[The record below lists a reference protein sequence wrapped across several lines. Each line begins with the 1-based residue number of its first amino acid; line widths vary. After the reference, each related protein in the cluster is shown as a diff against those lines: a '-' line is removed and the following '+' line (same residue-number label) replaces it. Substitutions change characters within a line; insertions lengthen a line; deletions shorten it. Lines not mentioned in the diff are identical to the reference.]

1 MPDKAFVNPQW
12 DKYAIVYYSGDWV
25 SKTEFAGSTQ
35 ATCYHTLED
44 AYDQSGLDTF
54 YIYNDPDS
62 PLSLVAPSGT
72 YVQTNSCYITKNL
85 YVHADTFQLEYSTYE
100 KGLNIYGVTVDF
112 RVSNSFKVVDTKAR
126 LNVANGAY
134 FQLGANEGVTSVFLD
149 NCGTVYVE
157 SASFSAPS
165 VTNSREIS
173 LNEASFSV
181 ASVTNTGD
189 GTFKVKGTSS
199 LTIGA
204 LSGTILTDSTAATTL
219 NASSISGGA
228 ITAQNALNFTGANT
242 LNGVTLNAA
251 GNTVTVGTAEGDSL
265 TLSGTSTLKDSN
277 INGSSIS
284 AQGNLTFS
292 GANTLNGVTLDAA
305 GNTVTVGTDEGD
317 SLTVG
322 GTSTLTIG
330 TLNGEIK
337 TAANTTLQ
345 NSNISGGGTNGGA
358 ITAHGAITVN
368 NSTITSSKFTATKAI
383 GANFS
388 GACILDS
395 VKLDAGTWDSVN
407 VSVDGT
413 LTIKGET
420 TLKIASIFAYN
431 GTIYLDGATIKD
443 SSIVGGQSGAYGGTL
458 VVESGK
464 TATFSTSSN
473 AYSNNFGRTSI
484 SNSGSITVNGLM
496 TCGTI
501 DNTNGT
507 IALNGGSKLTSGISG
522 GNITTSD
529 TGIVTVQY
537 STISSSAFTATADEV
552 IFYDQNT
559 LNSVTLNA
567 TAENTTVKANGT
579 LTVEGTNTLNIR
591 SLDGTIK
598 TAGGVTLTGSDIN
611 GGGTNGGTITALGT
625 LTFANK
631 THLRNITLDAH
642 DQTVDTGSSYSLW
655 LGGAIT
661 LKIGTLISSILLDE
675 DTTFTN
681 STISNGN
688 NSSRLFI
695 YGGKAVTFAG
705 ANTIFDANVNA
716 TGYLENDGGSITV
729 ESKSN
734 DDKGKLTV
742 YWIKNSGDITVGS
755 AGSANEAAD
764 ACSLTATLLNNGGT
778 ITVNGENQNNRS
790 LLDAAYITNGDNN
803 NHTGMMSLT
812 NSVLNATR
820 LENYGRGEFDPGPPR
835 TSQAAITISDSIVS
849 ITDSLTNGAANNTSA
864 TIEFNNST
872 VTADSVTNYGTHNG
886 TDGNTGRVGFA
897 MTDSTFTVNNT
908 FTNYGWIYVNNST
921 LHATSLVN
929 NGNRFYVYGT
939 STLNI
944 GTLTGRIDIINGND
958 TGSLVT
964 LNNSH
969 ITGKV
974 NGDGSLGSS
983 IYVSNPLTFT
993 GTNTLTNTQFYATA
1007 ANKIVTVDS
1016 GATLTVKGTSKLNI
1030 ASLDGTI
1037 LTDSEAATTLKDSSI
1052 TGGGTNGGTITAQ
1065 NDLTFTGENTLNS
1078 VTLNAANKTVTN
1090 AGTLTARGTLSF
1102 DGVLNVAGN
1111 ASLAVGNGAGMTVT
1125 GNISNSGSITVT
1137 GTGSLSVANI
1147 INNYD
1152 NSNENDN
1159 GTITVDALST
1169 LKAVTV
1175 SGGRVT
1181 VQRDSSQVLTED
1193 VYHVVDAKLQ
1203 EDVSVGFI
1211 GDLGDYAFCPSFNSG
1226 LYLFKKDPSTVY
1238 VNRNYPAQ
1246 PNTLTPDGHLVG
1258 VNAFTNNPD
1267 GTETS
1272 LHFSNNTEKIVY
1284 YANENAYAALNLA
1297 VDNAPASLTIT
1308 TEAVGNNEVVTMG
1321 PLTVGAGQTVTLS
1334 GAKMTLTDAT
1344 EPAASSLSISSGSTL
1359 NVGVESA
1366 ASGLTAQTV
1375 NNAGTINVTNSTF
1388 AASTL
1393 STSAVDDRFFVAG
1406 ESTLNIDSLNGKI
1419 KLNDGAT
1426 IKGSTVYS
1434 DVNVEETTTSCSGR
1448 LVIATGSSV
1457 TFAGANTF
1465 RDNNNVKGVAIGNLG
1480 SVTVKSIAAS
1490 GDNPAVAGALK
1501 VFGFDNVDTL
1511 TVGSNSDACTFDVI
1525 NLNNYHALTVNGKTD
1540 DLSRLKASLIKNY
1553 GTIELT
1559 KAIAEAGSLQ
1569 NGNESN
1575 ITTTIGITNSEF
1587 TADSVTNYSS
1597 GISNVREGMT
1607 VINSTL
1613 FKANSLVNNGT
1624 IKFRGKNKLDIG
1636 SLSGTLHFDVA
1647 EGTQATLNDSS
1658 ITGGTLQAV
1667 SMMKFIGENTLTSV
1681 TLDAQNAPV
1690 TVGTDDGDSL
1700 TVKGM
1705 SKLKDVLLNGT
1716 ILTDN
1721 STTLKNSNI
1730 TGGAITASGSVTV
1743 NNSTISSNTFTCNA
1757 ASYFGVTFTG
1767 ENTLD
1772 SVTLNASYVTNGGS
1786 LTVKGESELHIG
1798 DVEDNNHDN
1807 GTIKLD
1813 GATIINSSIVGGAH
1827 GGTLVVESGKT
1838 ATFSTT
1844 GSNRNNLAN
1853 TSIINSGTSATSYG
1867 TITVNG
1873 KMSCGTVTNN
1883 AYAKIFISD
1892 ADVTA
1897 GTVTNLAET
1906 GGSTGSQITVTDS
1919 SFTASTVSVNF
1930 YADFYVSGESTLDI
1944 GNLTGTIRLN
1954 DGATISNSAVY
1965 ADINNSY
1972 SGKLN
1977 VGAYSSVIFAG
1988 SNTFLSN
1995 NKERGLYVEINGS
2008 ATVQSTSNQKGE
2020 LKGHHIQVGNLTVG
2034 SETDACIVDTISLR
2048 NGGTLTVNGK
2058 TNERSRLQA
2067 QSIENYT
2074 TSSNGSMSLTN
2085 TVLETETL
2093 VNTCVGTLDNKP
2105 GITITDSEAFV
2116 GSLRNGNESYRVAT
2130 IKIENSKFT
2139 AGSITNYSKGP
2150 ENEYG
2155 QLIRPGIAITGST
2168 IRVGLYD
2175 NDHNVVAGTGDI
2187 NNASATITVTNSE
2200 FTALGTL
2207 TINCKQGL
2215 EIGDGIK
2222 FTNSTVSLASIINNG
2237 TSQTQTWRDDGYLR
2251 FEDSTLSVASVTNRG
2266 VFLVLGT
2273 SKLDIGTLDG
2283 TIETSDSGATL
2294 NDSSITGGG
2303 TNGGTISARNS
2314 LTFTGA
2320 NTLNGITLNAAG
2332 KTVTV
2337 GNSALLTVKGTS
2349 TLNIGNLN
2357 GTIKTDSEATTSLKN
2372 SSITGGGTNGGTITS
2387 QNSLT
2392 FTGANTLKSVTLTA
2406 TNQTVTIDSGATLN
2420 VNALSRITASA
2431 VSGGVLNVTTT
2442 GLTLSDMTQNTYH
2455 VVNAD
2460 LQGNITV
2467 KLNDSTEATS
2477 VTIGTGEEAKTYNF
2491 IKLADQDLYLTTEDQ
2506 SVLYVNSAYTE
2517 DSCDG
2522 HVYGYNAFS
2531 SAEDAALVAA
2541 ESGAAVDV
2549 GSGTYTEITELRGAK
2564 TVIQKDN
2571 GTTEFTKAV
2580 YGGTKVTDGG
2590 SDTRNT
2596 DVTIEGGTFGKFFVG
2611 GNNIAM
2617 PTTDTTYTVNGSTQS
2632 VAISG
2637 GTFQAIVATADR
2649 VQKGAF
2655 TLNSVLEMNISGG
2668 QFNYFVAG
2676 GLLNSLYEKDGEV
2689 EKTNGTAEIH
2699 GDVSLNITGGT
2710 FDDDCWIYGGCVS
2723 TSRSVSSYASTI
2735 YGNVTITID
2744 CGVSGES
2751 ERNDIVL
2758 SHVVAG
2764 SHGLGHILENSTTHS
2779 GGNTAIVFKGDNNS
2793 GGETPHSLI
2802 RFTDDGELWGGCGR
2816 DNLSPV
2822 TGKCADSF
2830 VQGDRLLSF
2839 EGFTGELNC
2848 KQIRDFSSIQLI
2860 DESNVTLTES
2870 TVNLR
2875 GFETW
2880 TFEYDSC
2887 LSGNFGNDFN
2897 RDTLNLTGLD
2907 AKSFDDWTILTNSS
2921 DTAFKGFGSFSSVSF
2936 GTGEGSA
2943 ASYSSGSDVWY
2954 NDAYVLYCSEN
2965 SMLLTTNASYVTRFG
2980 SIA

>member
-25 SKTEFAGSTQ
+25 SKTEFEGSTQ

-54 YIYNDPDS
+54 YIYNAPDS
-62 PLSLVAPSGT
+62 PLSLVAPLGT

-112 RVSNSFKVVDTKAR
+112 SVSNSFKVVATKAR

-189 GTFKVKGTSS
+189 GTFKVKGNSS

-204 LSGTILTDSTAATTL
+204 LSGTILTDSAAATTL
-219 NASSISGGA
+219 NASNITGGSI
-228 ITAQNALNFTGANT
+228 TVQNALNFTGANT

-284 AQGNLTFS
+284 AQGNLTFT

-358 ITAHGAITVN
+358 ITAQGAITVN
-368 NSTITSSKFTATKAI
+368 NSTITSCKFTATTAY
-383 GANFS
+383 GADFN

-395 VKLDAGTWDSVN
+395 VKLDAGTWNSVN

-420 TLKIASIFAYN
+420 TLKIASVFAYN

-464 TATFSTSSN
+464 TATFSTSSK
-473 AYSNNFGRTSI
+473 AYSNDFGRTSI
-484 SNSGSITVNGLM
+484 SNSGTITVNGLM
-496 TCGTI
+496 TCGTM

-507 IALNGGSKLTSGISG
+507 IAINGGAKVKSTISG

-529 TGIVTVQY
+529 TGTVTVQY

-579 LTVEGTNTLNIR
+579 LTVGGTSTLNIR

-598 TAGGVTLTGSDIN
+598 TGSAGTTLNASSIT
-611 GGGTNGGTITALGT
+611 GGGTNGGTITALGN
-625 LTFANK
+625 LTFAGTNVLQDVTFNATAEEK
-631 THLRNITLDAH
+631 TV
-642 DQTVDTGSSYSLW
+642 TVDTSLW
-655 LGGAIT
+655 VQGTST
-661 LKIGTLISSILLDE
+661 LNIGTLNGVIRTNVA
-675 DTTFTN
+675 TTFSN
-681 STISNGN
+681 STISGGDGG
-688 NSSRLFI
+688 LYI
-695 YGGKAVTFAG
+695 YENTDVTFAG
-705 ANTIFDANVNA
+705 ENQINA
-716 TGYLENDGGSITV
+716 AYWWTTPGHYSSIINNGLITVKSIPASGDNPNALDYVPAQRGVLKAVDIWNSGSIT
-729 ESKSN
+729 
-734 DDKGKLTV
+734 
-742 YWIKNSGDITVGS
+742 
-755 AGSANEAAD
+755 AGSADAENAD
-764 ACSLTATLLNNGGT
+764 ACSIEVTNLTNNNSLTVTCNAELANPSRLKATQGIVNNG
-778 ITVNGENQNNRS
+778 
-790 LLDAAYITNGDNN
+790 
-803 NHTGMMSLT
+803 MMTLT
-812 NSVLNATR
+812 NSELTANT
-820 LENYGRGEFDPGPPR
+820 LTNYGRGTFDPGPPR

-872 VTADSVTNYGTHNG
+872 VTANSVTNYGIDNG
-886 TDGNTGRVGFA
+886 TGGNTGRAGFIVN
-897 MTDSTFTVNNT
+897 DSTFTANNT
-908 FTNYGWIYVNNST
+908 LTNHGWIYVNNST

-929 NGNRFYVYGT
+929 NNKFCVYGT

-958 TGSLVT
+958 TGSLLT

-983 IYVSNPLTFT
+983 IYVTNPLTFT
-993 GTNTLTNTQFYATA
+993 GTNTLTNTQFYAPY
-1007 ANKIVTVDS
+1007 ANKTVTVDS

-1030 ASLDGTI
+1030 ASLNGTI
-1037 LTDSEAATTLKDSSI
+1037 LTDADDLTTLKDSSI

-1065 NDLTFTGENTLNS
+1065 GDLTFTGANTLNS

-1090 AGTLTARGTLSF
+1090 TGTLTVGGTLSF
-1102 DGVLNVAGN
+1102 NGNLNVAGN
-1111 ASLAVGNGAGMTVT
+1111 ASLAVGNGAGITVT

-1147 INNYD
+1147 INSYD

-1181 VQRDSSQVLTED
+1181 VKRDSSQVLTED

-1238 VNRNYPAQ
+1238 VNGNYPAQ

-1344 EPAASSLSISSGSTL
+1344 EPAASSLSVSSGSTL

-1366 ASGLTAQTV
+1366 ASGLTAQTI

-1388 AASTL
+1388 AASTV
-1393 STSAVDDRFFVAG
+1393 STSAVDDGFFVAG

-1426 IKGSTVYS
+1426 VSNSTVYS

-1465 RDNNNVKGVAIGNLG
+1465 RDSNNVKGVAIGNLG

-1501 VFGFDNVDTL
+1501 VFGFDNVDTI

-1575 ITTTIGITNSEF
+1575 TTTTIGITNSEF

-1597 GISNVREGMT
+1597 GANAREGMT

-1613 FKANSLVNNGT
+1613 FKANSLVNSGT

-1636 SLSGTLHFDVA
+1636 SLNGTLYFDNA

-1667 SMMKFIGENTLTSV
+1667 SNLTFNGENTLTNITISAV
-1681 TLDAQNAPV
+1681 SRDV
-1690 TVGTDDGDSL
+1690 TVGDSDPETVDSL
-1700 TVKGM
+1700 TLTNSTLTASEVTTSNGGTLTV
-1705 SKLKDVLLNGT
+1705 SGANNTLNIGTLNGEIKT
-1716 ILTDN
+1716 AA
-1721 STTLKNSNI
+1721 STTLQNSNI
-1730 TGGAITASGSVTV
+1730 TGGSITALGSVTV
-1743 NNSTISSNTFTCNA
+1743 KNSTISSNVFTAKVYEVDFSGACILD
-1757 ASYFGVTFTG
+1757 GVNLDMEMYNVPDDCRVFVSNGDTLTISSGTLSTG
-1767 ENTLD
+1767 KLYGYGT
-1772 SVTLNASYVTNGGS
+1772 V
-1786 LTVKGESELHIG
+1786 TVKGENELHIRELYG
-1798 DVEDNNHDN
+1798 D
-1807 GTIKLD
+1807 GIKLD
-1813 GATIINSSIVGGAH
+1813 DATIKDSSIVGGMSGNF
-1827 GGTLVVESGKT
+1827 GGTLLVESGKT

-1853 TSIINSGTSATSYG
+1853 TSIINSGTSDTSYG

-1873 KMSCGTVTNN
+1873 KMTCGTVTNN

-1892 ADVTA
+1892 ADFTA
-1897 GTVTNLAET
+1897 GTVTNLAE
-1906 GGSTGSQITVTDS
+1906 GLDSTGAQITVTDS
-1919 SFTASTVSVNF
+1919 SFTATTVSAAFHSKFNVEGASSLNI
-1930 YADFYVSGESTLDI
+1930 T
-1944 GNLTGTIRLN
+1944 NLTGTIDLKN
-1954 DGATISNSAVY
+1954 GATISNSTVY
-1965 ADINNSY
+1965 GDINKENWNY
-1972 SGKLN
+1972 LGMLKT
-1977 VGAYSSVIFAG
+1977 SSSAIFAG
-1988 SNTFLSN
+1988 SNIFLN
-1995 NKERGLYVEINGS
+1995 DTRDRGLSLEINGS
-2008 ATVQSTSNQKGE
+2008 ATVKSTSNQQGV
-2020 LKGHHIQVGNLTVG
+2020 LKASYINQLGNLTVG
-2034 SETDACIVDTISLR
+2034 SETDACSLDANELR
-2048 NGGTLTVNGK
+2048 NLGTVTVQGNKNDQKRSKLSAIKVENDDTDTWMTLNYIELTATTLENDGYGTTPQAAMTIGDSIVNITGSLTNGFSTDTHTNDKATIEFNNHSTVTAESVTNYGTHNGTGGNTGRAGFIVNDSTFTANNTLTNHGWIYVNNSTLHATSLVNNNKFCVYGTSTLNIGTLTGRIDIINGNDTGSLLTLNNSHITGKVNGDGSLGSSIYV
-2058 TNERSRLQA
+2058 TNPLTFTGT
-2067 QSIENYT
+2067 NT
-2074 TSSNGSMSLTN
+2074 LTN
-2085 TVLETETL
+2085 TQFYAPYA
-2093 VNTCVGTLDNKP
+2093 NK
-2105 GITITDSEAFV
+2105 
-2116 GSLRNGNESYRVAT
+2116 
-2130 IKIENSKFT
+2130 
-2139 AGSITNYSKGP
+2139 
-2150 ENEYG
+2150 
-2155 QLIRPGIAITGST
+2155 
-2168 IRVGLYD
+2168 
-2175 NDHNVVAGTGDI
+2175 
-2187 NNASATITVTNSE
+2187 TVT
-2200 FTALGTL
+2200 
-2207 TINCKQGL
+2207 
-2215 EIGDGIK
+2215 
-2222 FTNSTVSLASIINNG
+2222 V
-2237 TSQTQTWRDDGYLR
+2237 
-2251 FEDSTLSVASVTNRG
+2251 
-2266 VFLVLGT
+2266 
-2273 SKLDIGTLDG
+2273 
-2283 TIETSDSGATL
+2283 DSGATL
-2294 NDSSITGGG
+2294 TVKGTSKLNIASLNGTILTDADDLTTLTASSIT
-2303 TNGGTISARNS
+2303 NGTISAQNS
-2314 LTFTGA
+2314 LAFTGA
-2320 NTLNGITLNAAG
+2320 NTLNSVTLSAAG
-2332 KTVTV
+2332 QAVTV
-2337 GNSALLTVKGTS
+2337 DSGATLTVGGTS
-2349 TLNIGNLN
+2349 TLNIGTL
-2357 GTIKTDSEATTSLKN
+2357 
-2372 SSITGGGTNGGTITS
+2372 GGTITVANGATLSNSTIGGTGTVKVQSGAPLTLDGVNAITTFDLSEATGVVMDWQDQLSFTGFGSSYANKLTINLDNFTAGDLSTPILHYTGEWTKAEAEAMYRALLNNETTPWASSESDPIQYSFYVDENCDLCISIS
-2387 QNSLT
+2387 QIVVDGGEYDTITVLNGIDSIIEDGEFQRGVMAGNFVTEADAVNVGDISMTVNGGTYEKLVGGGDCVNPAESGET
-2392 FTGANTLKSVTLTA
+2392 TSAIRCAEFTGAGSEITYAKTTINFAITDGVFKQNVVGGMEYMDT
-2406 TNQTVTIDSGATLN
+2406 TVEKLGYSKLYGDIKLN
-2420 VNALSRITASA
+2420 
-2431 VSGGVLNVTTT
+2431 VSGGEF
-2442 GLTLSDMTQNTYH
+2442 QRY
-2455 VVNAD
+2455 
-2460 LQGNITV
+2460 
-2467 KLNDSTEATS
+2467 
-2477 VTIGTGEEAKTYNF
+2477 
-2491 IKLADQDLYLTTEDQ
+2491 LYGG
-2506 SVLYVNSAYTE
+2506 S
-2517 DSCDG
+2517 
-2522 HVYGYNAFS
+2522 
-2531 SAEDAALVAA
+2531 VAA
-2541 ESGAAVDV
+2541 NKSLSGCTEIVGDV
-2549 GSGTYTEITELRGAK
+2549 VITIDATDPGSGTKTIKVNKVACGSYNVGTITGS
-2564 TVIQKDN
+2564 
-2571 GTTEFTKAV
+2571 TKLVLKGKA
-2580 YGGTKVTDGG
+2580 
-2590 SDTRNT
+2590 NNLQFF
-2596 DVTIEGGTFGKFFVG
+2596 EGG
-2611 GNNIAM
+2611 
-2617 PTTDTTYTVNGSTQS
+2617 
-2632 VAISG
+2632 
-2637 GTFQAIVATADR
+2637 
-2649 VQKGAF
+2649 
-2655 TLNSVLEMNISGG
+2655 
-2668 QFNYFVAG
+2668 
-2676 GLLNSLYEKDGEV
+2676 
-2689 EKTNGTAEIH
+2689 EI
-2699 GDVSLNITGGT
+2699 
-2710 FDDDCWIYGGCVS
+2710 
-2723 TSRSVSSYASTI
+2723 
-2735 YGNVTITID
+2735 
-2744 CGVSGES
+2744 
-2751 ERNDIVL
+2751 
-2758 SHVVAG
+2758 
-2764 SHGLGHILENSTTHS
+2764 
-2779 GGNTAIVFKGDNNS
+2779 
-2793 GGETPHSLI
+2793 
-2802 RFTDDGELWGGCGR
+2802 WGGCGGDYYKTGTPGER
-2816 DNLSPV
+2816 EFQSNITGSRTLSFTGFNGALDANCTKIRGFSVIEFLENSVVTLARTDYNLSDV
-2822 TGKCADSF
+2822 EKW
-2830 VQGDRLLSF
+2830 
-2839 EGFTGELNC
+2839 E
-2848 KQIRDFSSIQLI
+2848 
-2860 DESNVTLTES
+2860 
-2870 TVNLR
+2870 
-2875 GFETW
+2875 
-2880 TFEYDSC
+2880 FEYDAENSTGSS
-2887 LSGNFGNDFN
+2887 LSGSFTNNFTN
-2897 RDTLNLTGLD
+2897 DTLTMNLNGLD
-2907 AKSFDDWTILTNSS
+2907 LSGLSAEAQAAWKWTVLENDSTAA
-2921 DTAFKGFGSFSSVSF
+2921 DAFKGFG
-2936 GTGEGSA
+2936 GTGDDILQVSLNDGAVSMAWNGSC
-2943 ASYSSGSDVWY
+2943 YTGGGY
-2954 NDAYVLYCSEN
+2954 NFSLEDNNKLVLT
-2965 SMLLTTNASYVTRFG
+2965 LA
-2980 SIA
+2980 